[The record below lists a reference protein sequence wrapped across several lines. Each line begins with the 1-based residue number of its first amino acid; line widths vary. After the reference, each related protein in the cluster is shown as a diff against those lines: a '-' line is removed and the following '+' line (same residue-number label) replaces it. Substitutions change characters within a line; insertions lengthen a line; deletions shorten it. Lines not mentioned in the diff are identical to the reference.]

1 MLSEKLL
8 EKILQRIAPT
18 KKERLALAAE
28 RSRIFNERAA
38 REHEAQK
45 MTPELL
51 AKRCTL

>member
-1 MLSEKLL
+1 MSL
-8 EKILQRIAPT
+8 ENLVKEVRKRMGPT
-18 KKERLALAAE
+18 REARLADARE

-38 REHEAQK
+38 EDFERQK

>member
-1 MLSEKLL
+1 MVTDKLFD
-8 EKILQRIAPT
+8 KILERIAPT
-18 KKERLALAAE
+18 KEERLAQHAE
-28 RSRIFNERAA
+28 RSRIFNERAE